1 MMLDRTTTHVNTE
14 EYSILIVDDD
24 PGMVQAL
31 ATALRGS
38 ARLRF
43 ATDGPAAL
51 RLIALENPDLV
62 LLDADM
68 PGMDGFEVLKQIKA
82 SPITTDLPVIMV
94 TGLTSEAHERNG
106 LGLGAADFIGKP
118 FRPSVVLAR
127 VRTQLNLQR
136 VSNQLRALSR
146 SDRQSLDHAL
156 LELKS
161 RNEQL
166 TETTA
171 RLQLANR
178 ALLQF
183 IHAAS
188 HDLREPLNT
197 VTQFTDL
204 VLEDLTDEL
213 VFSGRQHLQR
223 VVKAGERMKDLLGGA
238 AAYARLISEAQDEDE
253 SVDLNEVVQDTL
265 KRLDSSNEQSALVVE
280 SFELPFVLG
289 SKAKV
294 SIAIQNI
301 LLNAKQYAHP
311 ERPACLQIAA
321 EVEGERARVFFR
333 DNGIGID
340 TQYWARIFEPFK
352 RLHRREAIAGKGL
365 GLAICRQIAESSGG
379 SLTIVQSSKDGSTFC
394 LELRASKGNLLM
406 STDSQPKA

>member
-51 RLIALENPDLV
+51 RLIAIESPDLV

-289 SKAKV
+289 SKAKI

-340 TQYWARIFEPFK
+340 FW
-352 RLHRREAIAGKGL
+352 H
-365 GLAICRQIAESSGG
+365 
-379 SLTIVQSSKDGSTFC
+379 
-394 LELRASKGNLLM
+394 
-406 STDSQPKA
+406 DSNTCV